1 MRGLARAYAGL
12 HALIGLVCGLLIG
25 GIALGITVDV
35 LLRNLPRAVAWLR
48 AQGIDLGVDAWLR
61 ARGLGSLP
69 WVMEVNEY
77 ALYIVTALGAPWAL
91 YRGAH
96 VRVDLLLRGLPRR
109 AGRWA
114 EAATDVIGFAASAGL
129 LYYALMVA
137 RTSFR
142 ENARVIKIL
151 NIPEWWVYAVVVA
164 GAALLMIEFVRRIR
178 LAWAAGP
185 HRDGAPI

>member
-12 HALIGLVCGLLIG
+12 YALIGLACGLLIG

-35 LLRNLPRAVAWLR
+35 LLRNVPRAVAWLR
-48 AQGIDLGVDAWLR
+48 AQGVDLGLDAWLR

-96 VRVDLLLRGLPRR
+96 VRVDVLLRGLPRR
-109 AGRWA
+109 LGRWM

-137 RTSFR
+137 STSFR

-151 NIPEWWVYAVVVA
+151 IIPEWWVYAVVVA
-164 GAALLMIEFVRRIR
+164 GAALLMVEFVRRVR
-178 LAWAAGP
+178 LAWVAGP
-185 HRDGAPI
+185 HRDGVPV